1 MDNMIIFF
9 TFFILLVSAL
19 IYGDNNFNEVTYVK
33 SSLDNKEYL
42 VRKFENNKES
52 IKSANM
58 LAKIRYKLIKLA
70 QHCYNKY
77 PDDIRIKIL
86 KNRFNPNNIT
96 ETGKNSKYT
105 SYTVNKGDKIVM
117 CLREKRG
124 NNRLIDENTLTFV
137 AVHEMSHIITKTIG
151 HEKDFWENFKF
162 MLNNAIEIGIYDN
175 IDYSKEPKKYCGIVV
190 TDNPLYKN

>member
-9 TFFILLVSAL
+9 TFFVLLVSAL
-19 IYGDNNFNEVTYVK
+19 IYGDNNFNEVKYVK
-33 SSLDNKEYL
+33 SAIDNNEYL
-42 VRKFENNKES
+42 VRKFENNDES

-58 LAKIRYKLIKLA
+58 LAKLRHKLIKLA
-70 QHCYNKY
+70 QHCYKKY
-77 PDDIRIKIL
+77 PDDNRIKTL
-86 KNRFNPNNIT
+86 KNRFNPNNIS

-117 CLREKRG
+117 CLREKKG
-124 NNRLIDENTLTFV
+124 EEGLIDENTLTFV

-162 MLNNAIEIGIYDN
+162 MLNNAIEIGIYKN
-175 IDYSKEPKKYCGIVV
+175 VDYSQDPKKYCGIVV
-190 TDNPLYKN
+190 TDNPLYNS